1 MFVFSVRRVRWILR
15 GILLAIALVAC
26 AQIQGPRQ
34 FSNRIEGTRP
44 VPTALAQFT
53 PIALTRNAIH
63 FLPNANLYVRFFL
76 PALPANLK
84 ETVFLK
90 ASERQASSNYFM
102 DAKSPPWQLAGW
114 NVFGPW
120 PTKDV
125 IDALGIDADNVAVL
139 AGYDRD
145 NGRKVYLPVDVY
157 ENKNQLTGR
166 TYTFHFISGKALQS
180 LEIFVTNAAAAPVN
194 AHTPSPRC
202 NTKFNPNC
210 RLYAAGSAQSF
221 PIDLS
226 GSPEGEYHVR
236 LVGHVPGSLE
246 SISEDF
252 VLYHHP

>member
-1 MFVFSVRRVRWILR
+1 M
-15 GILLAIALVAC
+15 LALPLAVC

-34 FSNRIEGTRP
+34 FNNRIEGTRP

-53 PIALTRNAIH
+53 PIAVTRNAVP
-63 FLPNANLYVRFFL
+63 FQSNANLYVRFFVPSL
-76 PALPANLK
+76 PAKLK
-84 ETVFLK
+84 ETIFLR

-102 DAKSPPWQLAGW
+102 DAKSPPWKLAAW

-120 PTKDV
+120 PTRDV
-125 IDALGIDADNVAVL
+125 IDVLGIDPDNLAVL
-139 AGYDRD
+139 AGFERD
-145 NGRKVYLPVDVY
+145 NGGRVYLPVDVY
-157 ENKNQLTGR
+157 ENKNQLTLG

-180 LEIFVTNAAAAPVN
+180 LEIFVTNAAGAAVK
-194 AHTPSPRC
+194 AHTPSPKC
-202 NTKFNPNC
+202 NIKFNPNC

-221 PIDLS
+221 LIDLS

-252 VLYHHP
+252 LLYHHP